1 MALTV
6 GSRRARKPLAH
17 IFALILLL
25 GVPGIAPGVRAQ
37 TPAPAA
43 APQAQPQPSPSP
55 QAKPPADLLSY
66 AGDILPQR
74 QRDLFVMRVD
84 GTDKKQITHGF
95 NVWFASWS
103 PDGKRIAVTTEG
115 TQLYTLKPDGS
126 DLKLVASGAFSP
138 GFWSPDGH
146 FIAYVGG
153 EKFGLP
159 VARGNLHIVPAS
171 GGTSWPVPG

>member
-1 MALTV
+1 MALPV

-17 IFALILLL
+17 FFALILLL
-25 GVPGIAPGVRAQ
+25 GVPGMVPGVRAQ

-43 APQAQPQPSPSP
+43 TPQAQPQPSPSP
-55 QAKPPADLLSY
+55 QPKPPADLLSY

-115 TQLYTLKPDGS
+115 SQLYTLKPDGS
-126 DLKLVASGAFSP
+126 ALNLIAAGPSSP
-138 GFWSPDGH
+138 AFWSPDRH
-146 FIAYVGG
+146 FISS
-153 EKFGLP
+153 
-159 VARGNLHIVPAS
+159 VA
-171 GGTSWPVPG
+171 WDK